1 MDKGFWMRSGGGYP
15 ESEIS
20 YDNPSK
26 LEPKR
31 PNQWFPD
38 PSDTGLF
45 SHKKSA
51 VEGLNGRPNPGVPT
65 VNPSWEVPSSFQ
77 SVQSVAGNFSD
88 RLFGPD
94 PPRTIDF
101 GGRNFQPISSG
112 SLDNG
117 RRVLEGHFANDASV
131 ALSMSH
137 SMEDPGSSLTY
148 GGIRKVKVNQ
158 VKDSDNVSMQ
168 MGNTYG
174 RSDCNSINFH
184 SFQEAP
190 EANTEHHRPLQMK
203 GSGNGMPIQMSNN
216 FNRFDNNTISFC
228 GYQDEREGDV
238 RHGRMLNPVKE
249 DENIMSMQLGS
260 TFSKGDSNT
269 LSFSGFSVEPETNNY
284 DLLVRQSSQQ
294 QSEVVK
300 EKRVDVAS
308 TDVVVSAI
316 PMSAVSSKAAKAKN
330 EQKEA
335 KKAPPNSFPS
345 NVRSLLNT
353 GMLDGVPVKYIS
365 WQHEELGGIIKGCGY
380 RCGCNACSYSK
391 VLNAYEFEKH
401 AGTKTKHPNNH
412 IYFEN
417 GKTIYAIVQELKT
430 TSPNLL
436 FEAIQNCTGSPINL
450 KAFSTWK
457 ESYQAATRELER
469 IYGKDSLKQ

>member
-1 MDKGFWMRSGGGYP
+1 MDKGFWMRNGGGYP
-15 ESEIS
+15 DSEIP

-38 PSDTGLF
+38 ASDTGLF

-51 VEGLNGRPNPGVPT
+51 VEGLNGRPIPGVQS
-65 VNPSWEVPSSFQ
+65 VNPSWEVQSSF
-77 SVQSVAGNFSD
+77 QSVAGNFSD

-101 GGRNFQPISSG
+101 GGRNFQPISLG
-112 SLDNG
+112 NLDTG
-117 RRVLEGHFANDASV
+117 RRVLEGHYGNDASI

-148 GGIRKVKVNQ
+148 NGIRKVKVNQ
-158 VKDSDNVSMQ
+158 VKDSDNMSMQ

-174 RSDCNSINFH
+174 RNDPNSLSFH
-184 SFQEAP
+184 GFQESP
-190 EANTEHHRPLQMK
+190 EANTEHCRSLQVK
-203 GSGNGMPIQMSNN
+203 ESSHGMPIQMSNS

-228 GYQDEREGDV
+228 GYHDERDEDV
-238 RHGRMLNPVKE
+238 HPGRLLNPVKD
-249 DENIMSMQLGS
+249 DEHIMSMQLGN
-260 TFSKGDSNT
+260 TFSKVDSHT
-269 LSFSGFSVEPETNNY
+269 ISFGGFPVEPETNSY
-284 DLLVRQSSQQ
+284 DLLVRQSSLQ
-294 QSEVVK
+294 QSAVVK
-300 EKRVDVAS
+300 EKVADVMKSDA
-308 TDVVVSAI
+308 VVSAI
-316 PMSAVSSKAAKAKN
+316 PVVAVPSKTAKAKN
-330 EQKEA
+330 EPKEA
-335 KKAPPNSFPS
+335 KKLPPPNSFPS

-380 RCGCNACSYSK
+380 RCGCSACSYSK

-417 GKTIYAIVQELKT
+417 GKTIYAIVQELKLT
-430 TSPNLL
+430 PSDKL
-436 FEAIQNCTGSPINL
+436 FEAIQNCTGSPINQ
-450 KAFSTWK
+450 KAFGTWK

-469 IYGKDSLKQ
+469 IYGKESLKR